1 MGVSYYV
8 VATSLIGLVGDYL
21 FDDRKQQDRASTNRL
36 AQELAPLYLSSQ
48 TELLQERLEAAAAEL
63 GARLMVLDMSGKVQA
78 DSESELNGSRMELP
92 EVASILS
99 QGKTEDY
106 GVHQRRA
113 RIRRW
118 MCWASF
124 APMTMAWSGW
134 PIPQQGLPRTARPS
148 GCCAVDLAHAGH
160 DGASVHPAG

>member
-48 TELLQERLEAAAAEL
+48 TELLQERLKLPRAEL

-78 DSESELNGSRMELP
+78 DSESELNGSRMSFRRWP
-92 EVASILS
+92 ASFP
-99 QGKTEDY
+99 GKK
-106 GVHQRRA
+106 RRITA
-113 RIRRW
+113 FIRRTSENTTLDVLGFFRPYDHGV
-118 MCWASF
+118 M
-124 APMTMAWSGW
+124 SGW

-148 GCCAVDLAHAGH
+148 GCCC
-160 DGASVHPAG
+160 